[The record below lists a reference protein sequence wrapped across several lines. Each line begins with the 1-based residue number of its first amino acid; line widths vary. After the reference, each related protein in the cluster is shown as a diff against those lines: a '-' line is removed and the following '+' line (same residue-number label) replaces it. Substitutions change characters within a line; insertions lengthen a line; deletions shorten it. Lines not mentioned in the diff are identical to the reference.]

1 MNNSTLKVQ
10 AMVLLFATLMA
21 GLTAFNFA
29 TELSGQGQT
38 IYSPKQAILPSV
50 RILAPYGESRWG
62 PYRDGVIIVG
72 DESFQVNVI
81 ISYPSDAPSSLKNIK
96 VWLDTVGEPEE
107 GFNVTFVPRSNQ
119 NARAFVFY
127 SNGSLK
133 SEFEST
139 TSGRFIY
146 LEFNELL
153 PGERIEIRYT
163 VYAPTENEVPKLPYT
178 IVLKEQIQFGQD
190 VAPQVYEKV
199 IKIVNRPILRL
210 AIIWVLAIGVFAG
223 LLILGHIGFFRIYS
237 TMDLVSMSIVGATM
251 VVWVQI
257 IGRQLVFPVVDRIPF
272 AFNFAVADFPYILLL
287 VTAIALVR
295 KPGAASLT
303 LFVYNIVSEIGWYGL
318 NFLWWAYPFAQGLPV
333 DLYLLIR
340 GKGALTDKFTF
351 FKLKITEEELE
362 SARSIPGLKYLDG
375 LIIGFLRGFF
385 MQSSL
390 YLVFYP
396 NLFRVEYF
404 WEYVFWWHVIPWSI
418 GNAISAAI
426 SIPIVERIEEALT
439 Y

>member
-1 MNNSTLKVQ
+1 M
-10 AMVLLFATLMA
+10 
-21 GLTAFNFA
+21 
-29 TELSGQGQT
+29 
-38 IYSPKQAILPSV
+38 
-50 RILAPYGESRWG
+50 
-62 PYRDGVIIVG
+62 
-72 DESFQVNVI
+72 
-81 ISYPSDAPSSLKNIK
+81 
-96 VWLDTVGEPEE
+96 
-107 GFNVTFVPRSNQ
+107 
-119 NARAFVFY
+119 
-127 SNGSLK
+127 
-133 SEFEST
+133 
-139 TSGRFIY
+139 
-146 LEFNELL
+146 
-153 PGERIEIRYT
+153 
-163 VYAPTENEVPKLPYT
+163 
-178 IVLKEQIQFGQD
+178 LKEQIQFGQD